1 MAAKDSIKLK
11 TVCLKIGSGATPRGG
26 KEAYKGGATALIR
39 SQNIYNDGF
48 RKDGVVYIDDTQ
60 SSELKNVEVFNGDV
74 LLNITGDSV
83 ARCCQVSASIL
94 PARVNQHVAIIRPD
108 PKTLDA
114 RYLHYI
120 LVSSKFQEHLL
131 SLASAGATRQAL
143 TKLMI
148 ENLEVHLPHLAE
160 QKRIAGI
167 LGALDDKIELN
178 RKMNETLE
186 EMTKALFKSWFVD
199 FDPVHAKA
207 ERRQPAG
214 MDKATA
220 DLFPDSF
227 VDSELGKIPSGWKAG
242 SLSELSEFSRES
254 INPGESLSEI
264 FDHYSLPSFDEGKAP
279 KAEAGSEIKSNK
291 LVVTKTCVLLSK
303 LNPHI
308 PRIWLPNLNVSR
320 RSICSTEFIVAA
332 ATAGCTREYLY
343 ALFISEDFSRTYGT
357 LVTGTTGSHQRIRAE
372 SVLQMRLPL
381 APAKL
386 ISSFT
391 DTIAP
396 MLNRVA
402 SNTKESQTLAELRD
416 TLLPQLLNGD
426 LKVA

>member
-1 MAAKDSIKLK
+1 M
-11 TVCLKIGSGATPRGG
+11 
-26 KEAYKGGATALIR
+26 
-39 SQNIYNDGF
+39 
-48 RKDGVVYIDDTQ
+48 
-60 SSELKNVEVFNGDV
+60 
-74 LLNITGDSV
+74 
-83 ARCCQVSASIL
+83 
-94 PARVNQHVAIIRPD
+94 
-108 PKTLDA
+108 
-114 RYLHYI
+114 
-120 LVSSKFQEHLL
+120 
-131 SLASAGATRQAL
+131 
-143 TKLMI
+143 
-148 ENLEVHLPHLAE
+148 
-160 QKRIAGI
+160 
-167 LGALDDKIELN
+167 
-178 RKMNETLE
+178 
-186 EMTKALFKSWFVD
+186 ALFKSWFVD

-207 ERRQPAG
+207 AGRQPAG

-227 VDSELGKIPSGWKAG
+227 VDSELGQIPSGWKAG

-254 INPGESLSEI
+254 INPGESPSEI

-291 LVVTKTCVLLSK
+291 LAVTKTCVLLSK

-308 PRIWLPNLNVSR
+308 PRIWLPNLHASR
-320 RSICSTEFIVAA
+320 RSICSTEFIVASA
-332 ATAGCTREYLY
+332 MAGCTREYLY
-343 ALFISEDFSRTYGT
+343 ALFTSEDFSRTYGT
-357 LVTGTTGSHQRIRAE
+357 LVTGTTGSHQRISAE
-372 SVLQMRLPL
+372 SVLQMRLTI

-402 SNTKESQTLAELRD
+402 SNTKESQTLAGLRD

>member
-1 MAAKDSIKLK
+1 M
-11 TVCLKIGSGATPRGG
+11 R
-26 KEAYKGGATALIR
+26 
-39 SQNIYNDGF
+39 
-48 RKDGVVYIDDTQ
+48 
-60 SSELKNVEVFNGDV
+60 
-74 LLNITGDSV
+74 
-83 ARCCQVSASIL
+83 
-94 PARVNQHVAIIRPD
+94 
-108 PKTLDA
+108 PKTDALD
-114 RYLHYI
+114 RGFLKYFLHSNYYQKQI
-120 LVSSKFQEHLL
+120 LSFATGSAQLNYGPFHLK
-131 SLASAGATRQAL
+131 Q
-143 TKLMI
+143 MFI
-148 ENLEVHLPHLAE
+148 VVPPIDE

-186 EMTKALFKSWFVD
+186 ETAQALFKSWFVD
-199 FDPVHAKA
+199 FDPVQAKA
-207 ERRQPAG
+207 YGRQPVG
-214 MDKATA
+214 MDKAIA

-227 VDSELGKIPSGWKAG
+227 VDSELGKIPKGWKAG
-242 SLSELSEFSRES
+242 SLSNLSEFSRES
-254 INPGESLSEI
+254 INPGESPSEI
-264 FDHYSLPSFDEGKAP
+264 FDHYSLPSFDEGKVP
-279 KAEAGSEIKSNK
+279 KAEAGTEIKSNK
-291 LVVTKTCVLLSK
+291 LIVTKTCVLLSK

-308 PRIWLPNLNVSR
+308 PRIWLPNLNTSR
-320 RSICSTEFIVAA
+320 RSICSTEFIVAS

-386 ISSFT
+386 ISTFT

-416 TLLPQLLNGD
+416 TLLPQLLCGEP
-426 LKVA
+426 KVA

>member
-1 MAAKDSIKLK
+1 MSCDWSLS
-11 TVCLKIGSGATPRGG
+11 TVGEVSLKITKGTTPTSIGGNFTATGINFIKVESLTQEG
-26 KEAYKGGATALIR
+26 TFIGEKFAHIDESTDSKLTR
-39 SQNIYNDGF
+39 S
-48 RKDGVVYIDDTQ
+48 RL
-60 SSELKNVEVFNGDV
+60 EKNDV
-74 LLNITGDSV
+74 LFTIAGTIGRV
-83 ARCCQVSASIL
+83 ALVPPWIL
-94 PARVNQHVAIIRPD
+94 PANTNQAVAIIRPNQEKIN
-108 PKTLDA
+108 P
-114 RYLHYI
+114 RYLLY
-120 LVSSKFQEHLL
+120 VL
-131 SLASAGATRQAL
+131 SDKERIKHAL
-143 TKLMI
+143 TRVVQSVQANFSLSELAELTI
-148 ENLEVHLPHLAE
+148 PLPPLAE
-160 QKRIAGI
+160 QERIASI

-178 RKMNETLE
+178 SKMNETLE
-186 EMTKALFKSWFVD
+186 QITKAQFKSWFID

-207 ERRQPAG
+207 TGRQPAG
-214 MDKATA
+214 MDRATA

-227 VDSELGKIPSGWKAG
+227 VDSELGKIPGGWKAG
-242 SLSELSEFSRES
+242 CLSNLSEFSRES
-254 INPGESLSEI
+254 INPGESPSEI

-308 PRIWLPNLNVSR
+308 PRIWLPNLHASR
-320 RSICSTEFIVAA
+320 RSICSTEFIVASA
-332 ATAGCTREYLY
+332 MEGCTREYLY
-343 ALFISEDFSRTYGT
+343 ALFISEYFSRTYGT

-372 SVLQMRLPL
+372 SVLQMRLPI

-391 DTIAP
+391 NTIAP

-402 SNTKESQTLAELRD
+402 SNNKESQTLAELRD